1 LTAAAAFALVLA
13 PPAHASPRC
22 HTADLSGHLGHV
34 TGGAGSRFAPL
45 VLRNTSS
52 RSCSVRGYVGA
63 KFRGH
68 ATTVVRVPGTPR
80 RTVLLRPGRSA
91 VSDTRW
97 SAIPAGSATHCPTP
111 STLLVTPPDETT
123 QLIVRW
129 TGGAVCGD
137 YELDVKALREQA
149 GG

>member
-1 LTAAAAFALVLA
+1 MLALLAALALAA
-13 PPAHASPRC
+13 PAPRC

-45 VLRNTSS
+45 VLKNTSS
-52 RSCSVRGYVGA
+52 HDCTVRGYVGGS
-63 KFRGH
+63 FRGH
-68 ATTVVRVPGTPR
+68 VTKVVRVTGTPV
-80 RTVLLRPGRSA
+80 RTVLLRPGHSA

-97 SAIPAGSATHCPTP
+97 SAIPAGSSTHCPTP

-123 QLIVRW
+123 QLTVKW
-129 TGGAVCGD
+129 TGGMVCGG
-137 YELDVKALREQA
+137 YELDVKALRPQT